1 MRNFAFVAETM
12 LDATWPPITCPNQDS
27 RKLRHE
33 LNCSFSLDRAP
44 DQTGLLKFRR
54 TLAVP
59 REIETKGAKATRNKM
74 LGEISNALTVG
85 GTGAISE
92 STLPFGD
99 AAGT

>member
-33 LNCSFSLDRAP
+33 LNFSFSLDRAP

-54 TLAVP
+54 TLAMP
-59 REIETKGAKATRNKM
+59 QEIETKGAKATRNKM

-85 GTGAISE
+85 GTGAMQRKHPPIR
-92 STLPFGD
+92 
-99 AAGT
+99 

>member
-1 MRNFAFVAETM
+1 M
-12 LDATWPPITCPNQDS
+12 
-27 RKLRHE
+27 
-33 LNCSFSLDRAP
+33 
-44 DQTGLLKFRR
+44 
-54 TLAVP
+54 P